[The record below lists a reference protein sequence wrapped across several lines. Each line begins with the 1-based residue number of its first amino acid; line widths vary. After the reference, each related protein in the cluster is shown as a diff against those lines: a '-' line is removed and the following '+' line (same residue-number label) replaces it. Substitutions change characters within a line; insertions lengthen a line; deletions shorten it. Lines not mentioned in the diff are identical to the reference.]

1 MKLNTVDENEVFKS
15 KSEHRLR
22 HIYFNTLWNDK
33 FSLAVVFIRVFF
45 SKVYPVYNYCR
56 THTIITILDFNVST
70 VMGTR
75 TP

>member
-33 FSLAVVFIRVFF
+33 FSLAVVFIKGGFF
-45 SKVYPVYNYCR
+45 KSIPCV
-56 THTIITILDFNVST
+56 
-70 VMGTR
+70 
-75 TP
+75 